1 MRIAIGLALLA
12 YTAFAL
18 GHHSRSHYPEQK
30 QEISGE
36 LVAVHWTNPH
46 VGFTVSVTNDEGE
59 AEQWRVEGRS
69 NLFSMERGGATR
81 EMFNVGEQ
89 VTFLGSESVR
99 RPRDML
105 ATNLL
110 LANGTEV
117 MLDRDAEPRWSED
130 NVGRYDSRVT
140 QTNLVDAL
148 SEDRGIFRV
157 WSWAGDSAVQ
167 SRHFPFTDA
176 AIEARAA
183 WDPIDNFLERCE
195 PQGMPGIMMHPHSIE
210 FTDRSTEIELVIQF
224 FDRVRI
230 IHMDV
235 AAPPADTPS
244 SHLGYSVGRWE
255 EGALVVTTTRI
266 DWPYFDGIGTPQS
279 EAIEVVERFTVSE
292 DQGRL
297 HYRQTVTDDATFSEP
312 AVYERD
318 WVALGAAIRPYACQV
333 Y

>member
-1 MRIAIGLALLA
+1 MRITIGLALLA
-12 YTAFAL
+12 YSALAL

-30 QEISGE
+30 QELSGE

-46 VGFTVSVTNDEGE
+46 VGFTVSVTNEEG
-59 AEQWRVEGRS
+59 AEELWRVEGRS
-69 NLFSMERGGATR
+69 NLFSMERGGATPDL
-81 EMFNVGEQ
+81 FHVGEQ

-117 MLDRDAEPRWSED
+117 LLDRDAEPQWSED

-140 QTNLVDAL
+140 QSNLVDAL
-148 SEDRGIFRV
+148 SENRGIFRA
-157 WSWAGDSAVQ
+157 WSWAGDSAEQ
-167 SRHFPFTDA
+167 SRYFPFTAA
-176 AIEARAA
+176 AIGARAA

-195 PQGMPGIMMHPHSIE
+195 PQGMPGIMSHPHAIE
-210 FTDRSTEIELVIQF
+210 FMDRGAGIELVAQV
-224 FDRVRI
+224 FDQVRI

-235 AAPPADTPS
+235 AAPPADAPA
-244 SHLGYSVGRWE
+244 SHLGYSVGWWE
-255 EGALVVTTTRI
+255 EGTLVVTTTRI

-279 EAIEVVERFTVSE
+279 EAIELAERFTVSA
-292 DQGRL
+292 DQTRL
-297 HYRQTVTDDATFSEP
+297 DYRLTVTDEPTFSEP
-312 AVYERD
+312 AVYERY